1 MSKAKYKR
9 VFVDI
14 DTQYDFIEAEG
25 ALYVSGA
32 ERLKPIFAKLF
43 NYARE
48 HHIPVIASADAHEI
62 EDPEFK
68 QFPPHCVKG
77 TPGQQK
83 VNETQLHQALVIP
96 NQKVTFDLNAHREVL
111 IEKTVFDIFGNPNT
125 ESVFQHY
132 QADEYVVFG
141 VATDYCVCA
150 AALGLRQRNYSV
162 SVLSDAIAA
171 VSQEGHTEARQKM
184 LDAGIVFK
192 TSKEILG
199 VS

>member
-1 MSKAKYKR
+1 MSKTKYKR

-14 DTQYDFIEAEG
+14 DTQCDFIEPEG

-32 ERLKPIFAKLF
+32 ETLKPVFAKLF
-43 NYARE
+43 TYARA
-48 HHIPVIASADAHEI
+48 HHIPVIASADAHAI
-62 EDPEFK
+62 DDPEFK

-96 NQKVTFDLNAHREVL
+96 NHKVSFDLNAHREVL

-125 ESVFQHY
+125 ESIFQHY
-132 QADEYVVFG
+132 LADEYIVFG

-150 AALGLRQRNYSV
+150 AALGLRQRNFPV
-162 SVLSDAIAA
+162 TLLSDAIAA
-171 VSQEGHTEARQKM
+171 VTQEGDTEAKQRM

-192 TSKEILG
+192 STQEILG

>member
-1 MSKAKYKR
+1 MSKYKR

-14 DTQYDFIEAEG
+14 DTQFDFIEPEG
-25 ALYVSGA
+25 ALYVPGA
-32 ERLKPIFAKLF
+32 ETLKPVFAKLL

-48 HHIPVIASADAHEI
+48 HQIPVIASADAHSLD
-62 EDPEFK
+62 DPEFK
-68 QFPPHCVKG
+68 QFPPHCVRA

-83 VNETQLHQALVIP
+83 VKETLSPKALVIS
-96 NQKVTFDLNAHREVL
+96 NQKMSLDLSSHQEVL

-132 QADEYVVFG
+132 LADEYIVFG

-150 AALGLRQRNYSV
+150 AALGLRQRNLPV
-162 SVLSDAIAA
+162 TLLSDAIAA
-171 VSQEGHTEARQKM
+171 VTPEGDTEAKQRM

-192 TSKEILG
+192 STQEILG